1 LACDRF
7 KGLFV
12 FASDK
17 ARRFGWG
24 WGPRLAV
31 AVMVLSLVNCD
42 FTASAQLK
50 KQDQPPAGQ
59 PAKAEGQIF
68 GRVLSSAGAIG
79 PQGAPEP
86 TGVAGQPVEIIDPQS
101 GQTIAQAT
109 SGPDGSFRISV
120 RPGNYL
126 LQAVGSKR
134 YVRVEA
140 GQEQQVN
147 VMLATP

>member
-1 LACDRF
+1 MYSL
-7 KGLFV
+7 KGML
-12 FASDK
+12 DK
-17 ARRFGWG
+17 ARRSGLG
-24 WGPRLAV
+24 WGPRLAA
-31 AVMVLSLVNCD
+31 AVIVLSLVNCD

-50 KQDQPPAGQ
+50 KQDQSPASQ
-59 PAKAEGQIF
+59 LAKAEGQIF
-68 GRVLSSAGAIG
+68 GRVLSSPGAIG

-86 TGVAGQPVEIIDPQS
+86 TGVAGQLVEIIDSQS

-120 RPGNYL
+120 PPGSYL

-140 GQEQQVN
+140 AQEQQVN
-147 VMLATP
+147 VMLAVP